1 MKRILFVLV
10 LMLSAGSVARASA
23 LLFTL
28 SGIENGSFTL
38 NSNPTP
44 DDFVTGVYTK
54 FINLSF
60 NNGVTTDTNYQIIF
74 FPPAN
79 GGAFA
84 DVYNPFGYFGDQIY
98 TGTEAAPVF
107 APGFFLLNQGGP
119 TVETLTITAVASP
132 VPEPASLL
140 LSLTGLIST
149 GFVAARRKWALR
161 S

>member
-1 MKRILFVLV
+1 MICSGGGARSFDATSHKIRLEGSPFMKRLLFLLVIL
-10 LMLSAGSVARASA
+10 LSAGSVARAST

-44 DDFVTGVYTK
+44 DDFVDGQYTK

-74 FPPAN
+74 FSIIN

-84 DVYNPFGYFGDQIY
+84 DIYNAFGYFGSQLY
-98 TGTEAAPVF
+98 TG
-107 APGFFLLNQGGP
+107 
-119 TVETLTITAVASP
+119 
-132 VPEPASLL
+132 
-140 LSLTGLIST
+140 
-149 GFVAARRKWALR
+149 
-161 S
+161 

>member
-10 LMLSAGSVARASA
+10 LMLSAGSVARAST

-28 SGIENGSFTL
+28 SGVENGSFTL
-38 NSNPTP
+38 SSNPTP
-44 DDFVTGVYTK
+44 DDFVAGQYTK

-60 NNGVTTDTNYQIIF
+60 NNGVTTDTNYQILF
-74 FPPAN
+74 FSTIN

-84 DVYNPFGYFGDQIY
+84 DIYNPFGYFGSQLY

-107 APGFFLLNQGGP
+107 APGTFPLNQGGP
-119 TVETLTITAVASP
+119 TIETLTITAVASP

-140 LSLTGLIST
+140 LSLTGLVST
-149 GFVAARRKWALR
+149 GFVATRRKWALR
-161 S
+161 A